1 MPGLELAAVKEDH
14 EEVMAKF
21 DLMLLVQEEGERG
34 LGGVLEY
41 NRDLFD
47 RESVERMVKRWERVL
62 EQVAEDVER
71 PIGGMVLLGE
81 EEKRRMEEGWRGAER
96 KREAGEEEE
105 SESYVEKVAGVG
117 RRNPDKRAVVEDGE
131 ELSYGELNREGNR
144 WGRYLRK
151 KGVKAG
157 SRVGLQVGTWRDG
170 IVITL
175 GVLKCG
181 GVVVWLGEDE
191 PEKRLEQIVTKS
203 ESELVITSSER
214 EGVWRK
220 LEESGVEVLRVEEVK
235 SQVER
240 ESGEELEIERSERE
254 KGGYIEYVSGAT
266 GKPVGVL
273 VKERELGEERF
284 GGDLGIGE
292 GDCVAVGGWGR
303 GEVGRV
309 EIMRALGQG
318 ACVMSVGGSGRKKMV
333 PGKIARMLRD
343 EGVTVWWAGAEEL
356 EAVAQ
361 EFPWGLKNI
370 RRVVCEEST
379 ELLDE
384 LKEQLGEE
392 IAQRVYGVYGYS
404 EAGGAC
410 LLYGLGGEEA

>member
-1 MPGLELAAVKEDH
+1 
-14 EEVMAKF
+14 
-21 DLMLLVQEEGERG
+21 
-34 LGGVLEY
+34 
-41 NRDLFD
+41 
-47 RESVERMVKRWERVL
+47 
-62 EQVAEDVER
+62 
-71 PIGGMVLLGE
+71 
-81 EEKRRMEEGWRGAER
+81 
-96 KREAGEEEE
+96 
-105 SESYVEKVAGVG
+105 
-117 RRNPDKRAVVEDGE
+117 
-131 ELSYGELNREGNR
+131 
-144 WGRYLRK
+144 
-151 KGVKAG
+151 
-157 SRVGLQVGTWRDG
+157 TWRDG

-181 GVVVWLGEDE
+181 GVVVWLREDE
-191 PEKRLEQIVTKS
+191 PEKRLQQMVKTG
-203 ESELVITSSER
+203 ESELVITSGRER

-220 LEESGVEVLRVEEVK
+220 LQESGVEVLRVKGVK

-273 VKERELGEERF
+273 VKEREVGEDRF
-284 GGDLGIGE
+284 EGDLGIGE
-292 GDCVAVGGWGR
+292 EDCIAVGEGR

-309 EIMRALGQG
+309 EIMRALGRG

-343 EGVTVWWAGAEEL
+343 EGATVWWAGAEEL

-361 EFPWGLKNI
+361 EFPWGLKGI
-370 RRVVCEEST
+370 KRVVCEERM

-392 IAQRVYGVYGYS
+392 IRKKVYGVYGYS

-410 LLYGLGGEEA
+410 LLYGLGGKKRQGTMKVEHVGRGVRLYLLNGEMQAVGEGELGAIYIAGEGIAESYVGTKEKEDSVTGFVPDPYAGESGKRMYRTGELGWRRGDRTLEFCGREDGRMKVAGGLRVEAREVEAALEEEDGVKEAAV